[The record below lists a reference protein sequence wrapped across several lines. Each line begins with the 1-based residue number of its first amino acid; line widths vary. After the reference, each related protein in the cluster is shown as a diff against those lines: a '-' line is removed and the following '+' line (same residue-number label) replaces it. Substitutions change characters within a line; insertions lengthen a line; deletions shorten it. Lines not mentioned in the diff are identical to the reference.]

1 MPVDGYLV
9 ELIVFL
15 NRSHF
20 AASLGVSPR
29 AVKSGLKHLLFNAV
43 SFDYSHAADLYH
55 GLNRMPETLATR
67 LEKPSISYVHG
78 VILVLMAGVFWSSM
92 GLGIRLIEEANVW
105 QILFI
110 RSIALATFL
119 FCIITVRSG
128 YKPLAVI
135 RKSGIAGAI
144 GGVGLVFAFAGGIYA
159 IQTTTVANAMFLFA
173 SAPFLAAV
181 FGWIILREDVRKA
194 TWFAMIFAS
203 IGIAV
208 MVIDGISA
216 GQAAGNLS
224 ALLSALGFA
233 VFTIALR
240 WGKLE
245 DMLPAVFL
253 AGIFAIFTAAVVCQ
267 IKGYGF
273 TVPRNDI
280 LIAISLG
287 VFQVGLGLTV
297 YTIGS
302 KVVPAADLA
311 LLSMTEVLL
320 GPLWVW
326 IFLGETASFFSL
338 VGGLILMLAIAG
350 NALSG
355 LRRKPVPVI

>member
-1 MPVDGYLV
+1 
-9 ELIVFL
+9 
-15 NRSHF
+15 
-20 AASLGVSPR
+20 
-29 AVKSGLKHLLFNAV
+29 LKHLLFNAV
-43 SFDYSHAADLYH
+43 TFDYSLAADLFH
-55 GLNRMPETLATR
+55 GLTRMPEVLAAR
-67 LEKPSISYVHG
+67 LEKANISYVQG

-92 GLGIRLIEEANVW
+92 GLGVRLIEQANVW
-105 QILFI
+105 QILFF

-119 FCIITVRSG
+119 FCIISVRSN
-128 YKPLAVI
+128 
-135 RKSGIAGAI
+135 
-144 GGVGLVFAFAGGIYA
+144 A

-194 TWFAMIFAS
+194 TWFAMIFAT

-208 MVIDGISA
+208 MVIDGIAA

-233 VFTIALR
+233 IFTIALR

-245 DMLPAVFL
+245 DMLPAVFM
-253 AGIFAIFTAAVVCQ
+253 AGIFAIITAAVVCQ
-267 IKGYGF
+267 FKGYGF
-273 TVPRNDI
+273 SVPRNDI

-297 YTIGS
+297 FTIGS
-302 KVVPAADLA
+302 RVVPAAELA

-320 GPLWVW
+320 GPFWVW
-326 IFLGETASFFSL
+326 FFLGETASLNSL
-338 VGGLILMLAIAG
+338 LGGGVLMLAIAG

>member
-1 MPVDGYLV
+1 MSEAL
-9 ELIVFL
+9 
-15 NRSHF
+15 
-20 AASLGVSPR
+20 AA
-29 AVKSGLKHLLFNAV
+29 
-43 SFDYSHAADLYH
+43 
-55 GLNRMPETLATR
+55 R
-67 LEKPSISYVHG
+67 LEKTSISYVQG

-92 GLGIRLIEEANVW
+92 GLGVRLIEQADVW
-105 QILFI
+105 QILFY

-119 FCIITVRSG
+119 FCIISVRSG
-128 YKPLAVI
+128 YKPFTVI
-135 RKSGIAGAI
+135 RKSGVAGAI
-144 GGVGLVFAFAGGIYA
+144 GGIGLVFAFAGGIYA

-181 FGWIILREDVRKA
+181 LGWIVLRENVRRA
-194 TWFAMIFAS
+194 TWLAMIFAS
-203 IGIAV
+203 VGIAV

-245 DMLPAVFL
+245 DMLPAVLL
-253 AGIFAIFTAAVVCQ
+253 AGIFAMITAAVVCETQ
-267 IKGYGF
+267 GQGF

-280 LIAISLG
+280 LIAVALG
-287 VFQVGLGLTV
+287 VFQVGMGLTV
-297 YTIGS
+297 YTLGS
-302 KVVPAADLA
+302 RVVPAAELA

-320 GPLWVW
+320 GPFWVW
-326 IFLGETASFFSL
+326 LFLGETASLYSL
-338 VGGLILMLAIAG
+338 GGGLVLMLAIAV